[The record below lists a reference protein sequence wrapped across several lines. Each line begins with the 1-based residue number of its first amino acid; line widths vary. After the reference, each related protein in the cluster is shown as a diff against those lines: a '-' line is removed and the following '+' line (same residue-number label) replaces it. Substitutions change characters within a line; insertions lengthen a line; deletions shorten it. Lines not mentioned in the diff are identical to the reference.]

1 MSKSILPSL
10 KEKDYRKLVIQL
22 YGKEV
27 WQEYVQLIR
36 LKQKRYN
43 LTRKEIWD
51 DFISHL

>member
-10 KEKDYRKLVIQL
+10 KEKDYRKIIIQL
-22 YGKEV
+22 YGKEA
-27 WQEYVQLIR
+27 WKEYLQLIR

-51 DFISHL
+51 GFILHL

>member
-10 KEKDYRKLVIQL
+10 KEKDYRKIIIQL
-22 YGKEV
+22 YGKEA

-36 LKQKRYN
+36 LKQKKYN
-43 LTRKEIWD
+43 LTRKEIWN

>member
-10 KEKDYRKLVIQL
+10 KEKDYMKIIVQL
-22 YGKEV
+22 YGEEA

-51 DFISHL
+51 DIILHL